1 VLLEVSEFLGIAAST
16 KEQSSSST
24 EPTNDPEGN
33 DTLANTDRPRRIL
46 TILSACET
54 EVLRAMNAEIMYT
67 TGESGLQPIED
78 PIRAHSSSPPQLD
91 FHTQLYDPLLPPS
104 VSGIMQEAMHTALVN
119 AMAERDQA
127 HAQLISSNVQHLHE
141 LEQERRKNEK
151 LKMHQIVKDERGRL
165 QQPNVASFF
174 QNLNDERS
182 RRGLH
187 MKLDEIEKMLAAS
200 NDSELFETSRQLAQE
215 VSAKTSNALEVVRL
229 KEVRGIEKNNYD
241 TETQALK
248 EELRRVK
255 ALLIEEKARAEK
267 LEKIVSAHR
276 NS

>member
-1 VLLEVSEFLGIAAST
+1 
-16 KEQSSSST
+16 
-24 EPTNDPEGN
+24 
-33 DTLANTDRPRRIL
+33 
-46 TILSACET
+46 
-54 EVLRAMNAEIMYT
+54 MNAEIMYT